1 MHGSTSYGLECKA
14 SWCDLLLSG
23 EKTVESRLYPLPEA
37 CVGQRIWLL
46 ASGGADGVA
55 SLGETVLEGCTDA
68 QVVSSSHTFLPSWQ
82 AWGLHYVP
90 AALLNAGVTA
100 EIFGWEVV
108 SREAL
113 PAARPLPA
121 MKRMKRSLYYM
132 DSWC

>member
-68 QVVSSSHTFLPSWQ
+68 QVESLQRFL
-82 AWGLHYVP
+82 
-90 AALLNAGVTA
+90 AGR
-100 EIFGWEVV
+100 W
-108 SREAL
+108 
-113 PAARPLPA
+113 
-121 MKRMKRSLYYM
+121 
-132 DSWC
+132 